1 VKQFLVEVFV
11 PRSRASELADAKK
24 RVRAAVRRVSRN
36 DRDIRYV
43 RAIYV
48 PEDETC
54 FYVFDASS
62 AQLVEEVSSLA
73 GLRNGRVVQ
82 TLEDS
87 KGGRK

>member
-1 VKQFLVEVFV
+1 M
-11 PRSRASELADAKK
+11 PRSRASELAEAKK
-24 RVRAAVRRVSRN
+24 RVRAAVRRVSHN

-48 PEDETC
+48 PDDETC

-62 AQLVEEVSSLA
+62 AQVVEEVSSLA
-73 GLRNGRVVQ
+73 GLRNGRVVE
-82 TLEDS
+82 TVEDS